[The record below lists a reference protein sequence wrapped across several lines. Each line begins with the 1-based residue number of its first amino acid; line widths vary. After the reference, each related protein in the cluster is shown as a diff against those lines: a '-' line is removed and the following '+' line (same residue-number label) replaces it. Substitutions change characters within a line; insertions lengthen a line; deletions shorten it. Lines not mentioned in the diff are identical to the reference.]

1 MTLRVRRSAS
11 LILAAFIAMGVTT
24 PSALADPVGS
34 GQVAADPTLGLRD
47 LGVDPTLS
55 FYGLEGTQSLVIPV
69 PQGVAPAA
77 LTASVELPF
86 TLRRELPFDPPVGSF
101 TVLQNGRTIS
111 RVDLPGADNGPIRLP
126 LTGAEVRDNA
136 VAVSIRTNLLPPE
149 GYCIADGSTPLRLNG
164 VAVEFTGTER
174 APATVADFLPPVLQR
189 LTIFLPARPTRAES
203 DAAVRLTAG
212 VVAHYG
218 AQPTAVTVARLDGD
232 APLPQAQPFERQL
245 IIRESATPT
254 VELEGTSGV
263 PALLITGPGD
273 DLLNQA
279 RLMSSGNPLRLALGS
294 KAVAGPVQDGP
305 QLAADQTALRDI
317 GQPERHATALAN
329 PHVNID
335 VDQTRFGRA
344 AHDVRVH
351 LQGFYTPL
359 PSNLSGQ
366 LVVSVNGETIDRWP
380 ADPNGAIDRAVAIP
394 DRLLQRNTHLEVAID
409 AAGHTGG
416 CGESQPVTL
425 TIDGDTTISS
435 TAASPPVPRGFQSIP
450 QAFMPKV
457 EIGITDDA
465 FADTVRAAKIVAGL
479 QRLSALP
486 LDPSV
491 TSLEEA
497 AASPNSAILISA
509 NAWKDDQ
516 LTLPVAVSKDA
527 KDAVRLG
534 AQDGS
539 GKPLS
544 LTLDPGLRFGSL
556 QTVYTGGRTV
566 LVATSNGSAAQL
578 DVLLDWL
585 NADPKRWDRL
595 KGTAVIAPQD
605 QEPVTVTAEPASQPK
620 PQLQQRNSGN
630 YWLIGVGVAAVLLVG
645 SSVIYLRS
653 RNEPGT

>member
-1 MTLRVRRSAS
+1 
-11 LILAAFIAMGVTT
+11 
-24 PSALADPVGS
+24 
-34 GQVAADPTLGLRD
+34 
-47 LGVDPTLS
+47 
-55 FYGLEGTQSLVIPV
+55 
-69 PQGVAPAA
+69 
-77 LTASVELPF
+77 
-86 TLRRELPFDPPVGSF
+86 
-101 TVLQNGRTIS
+101 
-111 RVDLPGADNGPIRLP
+111 
-126 LTGAEVRDNA
+126 
-136 VAVSIRTNLLPPE
+136 
-149 GYCIADGSTPLRLNG
+149 
-164 VAVEFTGTER
+164 
-174 APATVADFLPPVLQR
+174 
-189 LTIFLPARPTRAES
+189 
-203 DAAVRLTAG
+203 
-212 VVAHYG
+212 
-218 AQPTAVTVARLDGD
+218 
-232 APLPQAQPFERQL
+232 
-245 IIRESATPT
+245 
-254 VELEGTSGV
+254 
-263 PALLITGPGD
+263 
-273 DLLNQA
+273 
-279 RLMSSGNPLRLALGS
+279 
-294 KAVAGPVQDGP
+294 
-305 QLAADQTALRDI
+305 
-317 GQPERHATALAN
+317 
-329 PHVNID
+329 
-335 VDQTRFGRA
+335 
-344 AHDVRVH
+344 
-351 LQGFYTPL
+351 
-359 PSNLSGQ
+359 
-366 LVVSVNGETIDRWP
+366 
-380 ADPNGAIDRAVAIP
+380 
-394 DRLLQRNTHLEVAID
+394 
-409 AAGHTGG
+409 
-416 CGESQPVTL
+416 
-425 TIDGDTTISS
+425 
-435 TAASPPVPRGFQSIP
+435 
-450 QAFMPKV
+450 MPKV

-497 AASPNSAILISA
+497 ATSPNSAILISA